1 MKTLLSIIVA
11 LALLFAFSL
20 PAMAT
25 PMPSNTV
32 DGNADSALANEGSN
46 AINQSHIGDE
56 LGLTLTYTSTGNVV
70 AKAELSQVNTSG
82 GVTGTGDAMT
92 AGYSSDDYSSDIEMS
107 GINKNFA
114 GIANANLNTGVMN
127 NQGIQN
133 TFAISAAV
141 VDVDSL

>member
-32 DGNADSALANEGSN
+32 SGNADSALANEGSN

-70 AKAELSQVNTSG
+70 AEAELSQVNTSG
-82 GVTGTGDAMT
+82 GVTGTGDAST
-92 AGYSSDDYSSDIEMS
+92 TGTSDGIGMDDI
-107 GINKNFA
+107 NYDFA

-133 TFAISAAV
+133 TIAASV
-141 VDVDSL
+141 TNGIQF